1 MRKQKLSPIFF
12 HGSGG
17 SVARGGGS
25 VEEQVAWWPDSARQ
39 HYKATLQGEMIYR
52 SLASAEIF
60 KSQIQKM
67 KQSPREKSLHQN
79 KQSPE
84 FLKLKESFSQRSGFY
99 YRELITDPSFLE
111 IIKKSTPY
119 GYLDELRI
127 GSRPSQ
133 RTSLFSVKNL
143 RAIPWVLCW
152 TQTRSLL
159 PIWWGV
165 GSAFNELTQKD
176 KDVFAKNVDSDALLS
191 SFIKLMAFSLA
202 KVDLSVWFFYLNES
216 SLSDEQKKSAILR
229 FQGEYDLTLS
239 CLAELSSQKELLW
252 FRPWLKKSISLRSTM
267 IHPINLVQ
275 IIALQKNYPNL
286 LRETVSG
293 IASGMLT
300 TG

>member
-1 MRKQKLSPIFF
+1 MLNLCRREWHSRFEVMLGYSDSAKENGSLQSRVLIEKSLLLLDTLLRKQKLSPIFF

-143 RAIPWVLCW
+143 RAIPWVLC
-152 TQTRSLL
+152 
-159 PIWWGV
+159 
-165 GSAFNELTQKD
+165 
-176 KDVFAKNVDSDALLS
+176 
-191 SFIKLMAFSLA
+191 
-202 KVDLSVWFFYLNES
+202 
-216 SLSDEQKKSAILR
+216 
-229 FQGEYDLTLS
+229 
-239 CLAELSSQKELLW
+239 
-252 FRPWLKKSISLRSTM
+252 
-267 IHPINLVQ
+267 
-275 IIALQKNYPNL
+275 
-286 LRETVSG
+286 
-293 IASGMLT
+293 
-300 TG
+300 

>member
-1 MRKQKLSPIFF
+1 ML
-12 HGSGG
+12 
-17 SVARGGGS
+17 
-25 VEEQVAWWPDSARQ
+25 
-39 HYKATLQGEMIYR
+39 
-52 SLASAEIF
+52 
-60 KSQIQKM
+60 
-67 KQSPREKSLHQN
+67 
-79 KQSPE
+79 
-84 FLKLKESFSQRSGFY
+84 
-99 YRELITDPSFLE
+99 
-111 IIKKSTPY
+111 
-119 GYLDELRI
+119 
-127 GSRPSQ
+127 
-133 RTSLFSVKNL
+133 
-143 RAIPWVLCW
+143 